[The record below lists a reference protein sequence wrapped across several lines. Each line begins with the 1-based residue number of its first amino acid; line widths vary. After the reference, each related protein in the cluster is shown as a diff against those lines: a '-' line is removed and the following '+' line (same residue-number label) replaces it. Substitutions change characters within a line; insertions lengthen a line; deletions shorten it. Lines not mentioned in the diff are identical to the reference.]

1 MEAPVKV
8 VVVVVVVF
16 ALSLDLDPPRIDLT
30 TLGVEPLLAV
40 VDVDDGDSGACE
52 DDDEE
57 EFAVPEAMPGDAFCA
72 DEEFDGATEAD
83 KDVADD
89 EDIIGPKVKG
99 VSLIPSLNFDEYVG
113 DDDDDDGDD
122 DDGNDECGNVD
133 NG

>member
-1 MEAPVKV
+1 MEAPVK

-40 VDVDDGDSGACE
+40 DDGDSGACE

-57 EFAVPEAMPGDAFCA
+57 EFLVPEAMPGDAFGA

-89 EDIIGPKVKG
+89 EDIIGPEG
-99 VSLIPSLNFDEYVG
+99 LS
-113 DDDDDDGDD
+113 
-122 DDGNDECGNVD
+122 
-133 NG
+133 